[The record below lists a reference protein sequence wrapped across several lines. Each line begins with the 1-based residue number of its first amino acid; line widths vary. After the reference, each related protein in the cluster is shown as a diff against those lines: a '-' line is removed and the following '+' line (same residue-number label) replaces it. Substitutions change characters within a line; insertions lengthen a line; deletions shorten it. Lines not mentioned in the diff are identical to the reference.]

1 MMTAHIYEFM
11 TSPIYEYGD
20 LKFSLN
26 RYDDQ
31 GKIIEKGI
39 YLHFDNAIIRITEEV
54 DLDLY
59 DQFVESLDYMSSE
72 IEDAMKQRNL

>member
-1 MMTAHIYEFM
+1 MN
-11 TSPIYEYGD
+11 SPIYEYDD

-26 RYDDQ
+26 RYNDK

-39 YLHFDNAIIRITEEV
+39 YLHFNNAIMRITEDV

-59 DQFVESLDYMSSE
+59 DQFVETLDYMSSE
-72 IEDAMKQRNL
+72 IEDAMKQRGL